1 MIANFCKNQAVLGN
15 FDSLKFWFPSF
26 FDIWLQLLSKA
37 KSQNFGVWKTTMAD
51 LQLFDHFLTILTF
64 MYFWTT
70 RGYISCREKG
80 HMDLFHN
87 SRSPIGV
94 ASKIKK
100 NLYDHNGGLSNG
112 GLSNGSLKAEQ
123 NIIFIFWAL
132 YYSTRC
138 YFHVNIFGKSVIL
151 LQQIQ
156 FWFWY
161 IFLQESG
168 P

>member
-1 MIANFCKNQAVLGN
+1 MQFWAILIVWN
-15 FDSLKFWFPSF
+15 FDFL
-26 FDIWLQLLSKA
+26 
-37 KSQNFGVWKTTMAD
+37 
-51 LQLFDHFLTILTF
+51 HFLIFDYDYWGKQSPKTF
-64 MYFWTT
+64 MYFWTM

-80 HMDLFHN
+80 HMGLFQN

-112 GLSNGSLKAEQ
+112 GLSNGGLKAEQ

-156 FWFWY
+156 FWF
-161 IFLQESG
+161 S
-168 P
+168 

>member
-1 MIANFCKNQAVLGN
+1 M
-15 FDSLKFWFPSF
+15 
-26 FDIWLQLLSKA
+26 
-37 KSQNFGVWKTTMAD
+37 
-51 LQLFDHFLTILTF
+51 
-64 MYFWTT
+64 
-70 RGYISCREKG
+70 RGYISCGEKG
-80 HMDLFHN
+80 HMGLFQN

-112 GLSNGSLKAEQ
+112 GLKAEQ
-123 NIIFIFWAL
+123 NVIFMIFWAL

-156 FWFWY
+156 F
-161 IFLQESG
+161 
-168 P
+168 